1 MAQLRKKIKQEIKTE
16 PIEQVWMDQDVSNM
30 GKEFSRPVQT
40 IKQEPIAMD
49 TYIAGDFDNP
59 SNADNEND
67 HKETGGDED
76 TNEDNSGFLILP
88 NGKVQCPNCQKSLSN
103 MGNAKIHYQQAE
115 PSLEGGQGG
124 RLPPYFFRIYY
135 IGALNLE
142 NFKKSYY

>member
-1 MAQLRKKIKQEIKTE
+1 MAPPTLPPRPPRKKIKQEIKSE
-16 PIEQVWMDQDVSNM
+16 PIEQVWMDQHVSNM
-30 GKEFSRPVQT
+30 GEEFSRPVQT
-40 IKQEPIAMD
+40 IKRKPIA
-49 TYIAGDFDNP
+49 GSFDNP

-67 HKETGGDED
+67 HKKTGGD
-76 TNEDNSGFLILP
+76 EDNSGFLILP
-88 NGKVQCPNCQKSLSN
+88 NGKIQCPNCQKSLSN

-124 RLPPYFFRIYY
+124 RLSPYFFRIYY

>member
-49 TYIAGDFDNP
+49 TYTAGDFDNP

-103 MGNAKIHYQQAE
+103 MGNAKIHYQQAG
-115 PSLEGGQGG
+115 PSLEGGKGG
-124 RLPPYFFRIYY
+124 DCPPTF
-135 IGALNLE
+135 LE
-142 NFKKSYY
+142 FTT